1 MPRGRDPGRPLRGVA
16 PVDRAARI
24 GLLRMILLGKLTA
37 MLLVI
42 LRAIVRGVRVGA
54 SRLLPDPWQ

>member
-42 LRAIVRGVRVGA
+42 LRAIVRGVRDGCKSVTSGP
-54 SRLLPDPWQ
+54 LE